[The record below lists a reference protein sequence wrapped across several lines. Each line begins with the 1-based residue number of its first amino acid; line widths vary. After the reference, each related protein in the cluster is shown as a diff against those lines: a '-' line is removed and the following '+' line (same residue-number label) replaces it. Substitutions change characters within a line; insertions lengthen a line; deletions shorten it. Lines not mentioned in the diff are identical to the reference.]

1 MIRIGIICPSE
12 IAFRRFMPALSL
24 EDNFEFV
31 GIGVNSI
38 CERFGE
44 KIPSKEV
51 VEEIMQQEYSKA
63 KNFIDNYG
71 GKIFDGYEAI
81 INSDE
86 VDAVYIPLPPAL
98 HFKWAKR
105 ALEAG
110 KHVLVEKPST
120 VSESM
125 TKELVDLANKK
136 SLALHENYMFTFHNQ
151 LQAINNIIAKGD
163 IGDVRLYSIKFGFPQ
178 RELNDFRYN
187 KELGGGALIDAGGYT
202 IKYASMLLGNEVKI
216 TCANMNYIDKFEV
229 DMYGSATLVNELGE
243 TAQIAF
249 GMDNSYKCELE
260 VWGSKGVLK
269 TGRVLT
275 APVDFIPSASI
286 IKGNENIEIKLPAD
300 DSFLKSI
307 IHFRKCIEIDSIREE
322 SYKVIEKQAK
332 LVESFREK
340 SYEIKNR
347 FNLE

>member
-24 EDNFEFV
+24 EENFNFV
-31 GIGVNSI
+31 GIGINSI
-38 CERFGE
+38 HERFG
-44 KIPSKEV
+44 KNMPSKDT
-51 VEEIMQQEYSKA
+51 VERIMEQEYSKA
-63 KNFIDNYG
+63 EKFIDNYG
-71 GKIFDGYEAI
+71 GKIFNGYETM

-86 VDAVYIPLPPAL
+86 IDAIYIPLPPAL
-98 HFKWAKR
+98 HFKWAKK
-105 ALEAG
+105 ALESG
-110 KHVLVEKPST
+110 KHVLVEKPCT
-120 VSESM
+120 ISEST

-151 LQAINNIIAKGD
+151 LQAINNIIEKGD

-178 RELNDFRYN
+178 RALNDFRYN

-202 IKYASMLLGNEVKI
+202 IKYASMLLGNDAKVM
-216 TCANMNYIDKFEV
+216 CANMNYTEKFEV
-229 DMYGSATLVNELGE
+229 DMYGSATLVNKLGE

-275 APVDFIPSASI
+275 APVDFMPSAI
-286 IKGNENIEIKLPAD
+286 ITKGNENIEVKLPSD

-307 IHFRKCIEIDSIREE
+307 IHFKNCIEIESIRKE
-322 SYKVIEKQAK
+322 SYRAIEKQSE
-332 LVESFREK
+332 LVEAFRKK
-340 SYEIKNR
+340 SDELKN
-347 FNLE
+347 